1 MHATPTL
8 ASASTVVRL
17 SLHVLSASIWVGGQL
32 VLGGLVPTVRK
43 ESPGAIPAVAR
54 AFGRLAWPA
63 YVVLLATG
71 VWNVVAVGAPR
82 GAYAAVLVAKIAV
95 AVFSGIAAWL
105 HQRASSRAGLAL
117 WGALSSLS
125 AIAALVMGVWLA
137 G

>member
-1 MHATPTL
+1 MHVHPTL
-8 ASASTVVRL
+8 ASAGTVLRL
-17 SLHVLSASIWVGGQL
+17 GLHVLAASVWVGGQL
-32 VLGGLVPTVRK
+32 VLGGLVPTIRR
-43 ESPGAIPAVAR
+43 ESPGAVAAVAR

-63 YVVLLATG
+63 YVLLLATG
-71 VWNVVAVGAPR
+71 VWNVIALGAPR

-105 HQRASSRAGLAL
+105 HQRASSRLGLAL

-125 AIAALVMGVWLA
+125 AVAALGLGVWLA